1 MWRDSAT
8 LQEVLNSSLGNA
20 QELNLMTVIPGDI
33 LEHLEN
39 TGVQTYIDLNA
50 SSDAPETSTTSPAW
64 TSMRAV
70 LRSVQEILA
79 KHDDKTVLR
88 ITVHELGGIE
98 WNDPTQAVS
107 EQLATLPR
115 QVKEQVEMSTELHG
129 ASLIWSYTQEV
140 HRFIHSLRGMIR
152 SRSAVVLVTLPPSSL
167 IPPSKGLESRS
178 YEEWMTSLGW
188 AVDALIELK
197 GFGSESDARS
207 RPSRR
212 S

>member
-8 LQEVLNSSLGNA
+8 LQEVLSSSLGNA

-33 LEHLEN
+33 VEHLEK

-115 QVKEQVEMSTELHG
+115 HG
-129 ASLIWSYTQEV
+129 KS
-140 HRFIHSLRGMIR
+140 R
-152 SRSAVVLVTLPPSSL
+152 SRC
-167 IPPSKGLESRS
+167 KRNCMEHR
-178 YEEWMTSLGW
+178 
-188 AVDALIELK
+188 
-197 GFGSESDARS
+197 
-207 RPSRR
+207 
-212 S
+212 